1 MFFILS
7 KLFYFL
13 LSPYTWLIIALY
25 FAFFSK
31 KPLRAKRAKRL
42 VIFIALFFSNTFIYK
57 EVCRQW
63 EVFGTPMNQI
73 GHYDVAIV
81 LGGMTEYNNDL
92 KELSLRRGGDR
103 IWQAITLYKTKHV
116 KKLFI
121 SGDHGYL
128 IDRGMHEADQLK
140 AILIKWGIPEK
151 DILTESVSKNTYENA
166 QETKKVLEQKL
177 PKANRFLLVTSG
189 RHMRRSLACFE
200 SAGLNCRPFST
211 DLYTGPKRFYTFED
225 FVIPNVSVVDDW
237 NGLIKEMVGYIVYD
251 FTGKIK

>member
-7 KLFYFL
+7 KILYFL
-13 LSPYTWLIIALY
+13 IGPFTWLIIALY

-31 KPLRAKRAKRL
+31 KPIRAKRGKYFAIGIL
-42 VIFIALFFSNTFIYK
+42 LFFSNTFIYK

-63 EVFGTPMNQI
+63 EVFGTPI
-73 GHYDVAIV
+73 SKVGKYDVAIV

-103 IWQAITLYKTKHV
+103 IWQAISLYKTKHV
-116 KKLFI
+116 KKILI

-140 AILIKWGIPEK
+140 AVLVKWGIPEK

-166 QETKKVLEQKL
+166 QETKKILQQQL
-177 PKANRFLLVTSG
+177 PKAKRFLLVTSG

-200 SAGLNCRPFST
+200 HAGIQCQPFST

-225 FVIPNVSVVDDW
+225 YILPNVSVMDDW
-237 NGLIKEMVGYIVYD
+237 HGLIKEMIGYVAYAI
-251 FTGKIK
+251 TRKI